1 MVGRVLGTGRIAAGA
16 SLLTLGATSLDI
28 VRIANALHAEL
39 GFRPKIAAF
48 MRQPTLVGLGLMYRA
63 HASERETAAS
73 QAAVLEGQEQRAGF
87 KATAPGRRTF
97 SGGTAS
103 VALPATGR
111 DVIRRYSEYRSVRDF
126 ARVSVDGRDLGALLA
141 CLAAREIEGTAK
153 YLYGS
158 AGGAYPMQAYLYV
171 KPGRV
176 AGVPGGAHYY
186 DPQGHRLVELGRDR
200 VLDAD
205 AYDYFVN
212 RPVFESGAFAVFLV
226 AELAAIEPLY
236 GEASLGFCQIEA
248 GAMAQL
254 LTMTAAGCGIGLCG
268 IGSVEHAAVTA
279 LLGLSPTHR
288 LVYSMVGGARA
299 GEIPRRSDPAAPVPL
314 SYPQRQLWFLDR
326 LAPDNPFYNNPA
338 AFALRGPLDLA
349 ALRAALTEV
358 VRRHEVLRTVFAVIS
373 GEPVQVVRPAA
384 PVPLP
389 VTDLSALP
397 RPRRE
402 EQARAAA
409 ETDARAPFDLA
420 AGPLLR
426 ASLLRLAPDEHH
438 LLLNVHHIVADGW
451 SIGLCVSEIAA
462 GYAAFAAGQQP
473 NQPDLPVQYA
483 DYALWQRGGELQRQL
498 AYWTGRL
505 AGAPTLL
512 PLPTDRPRPAVQ
524 RFAGSY
530 HYVTA
535 GPQAVGR
542 LRAVAQ
548 DRGATLFMALLA
560 AVTLLLW
567 RYSGTRDICVGTP
580 FAGRDRAELEG
591 LVGHFVNTVVIRDEV
606 DPLAG
611 FLALLDQ
618 VRGHVIDAHA
628 HPDLPF
634 DQLVEAMRPERHTSH
649 SPLFQVM
656 LVLQNLPGGRLN
668 LPKARGVV
676 PPRAGTEHPG
686 LTVTPLPVT
695 TQAARFDLAIEAAET
710 DGGLALTFEYSTD
723 LFDAATVARMAGHLV
738 RIIELAGAEPRRPVG
753 ELSLLSPAERDLLVR
768 QWNPA
773 AAQPAGPPDL
783 VARFEAQARTR
794 PAQLAVTGG
803 GQELDY
809 KTLDRRSSRLAR
821 ALRARG
827 VGPGDLVGLH
837 ARPMPDLAVCIFGIL
852 KAGAAYLPLDP
863 QAPPER
869 LAAMIAD
876 TGPVLVLSDAAGPRA
891 DWLAL
896 TSAEAEAETEA
907 DRDVPLGV
915 PLHQGSLAYVIC
927 TSGSTGRPKGV
938 AVSHG
943 SVTNLLDHWQA
954 TMGALA
960 GEAAMLWSSIGF
972 DVSVQEIF
980 LPLTSGGVLHLVPDE
995 LRADPVAL
1003 TGWMR
1008 DQRIAQAYLPPAF
1021 IRWIEEEPE
1030 KRLAGLALRQL
1041 LVGVEPLSELGLHRI
1056 ERARPGL
1063 RVLNGYGPTEAT
1075 NYCTAYTEPQSAAGP
1090 CPIGRPLAGNRIY
1103 LLDPRGEPVP
1113 VGVPGEIHVG
1123 GAGLALG
1130 YFGRPGLTAERFVPD
1145 PFLTGQRVYRTGDLG
1160 RYRADGNIEFLGRLD
1175 DQVKLRGFRIEPGEI
1190 EAVLREQDD
1199 VTDAAVLVDKND
1211 AGEPRLVAAVS
1222 RGGAEPRL
1230 VSEWREILSP
1240 RLPGYMIPAV
1250 FVEVPE
1256 LPRTAHG
1263 KLDRAAVTASARD
1276 QERLRVNQATPRD
1289 QIELTLYQLWRQ
1301 VLLHQDISIS
1311 DSFFDVGGTSIAAIK
1326 LAHAIGERFGLTLPV
1341 RDIMLYPTI
1350 EAMGGRLRHGVSGQ
1364 PPSNLIA
1371 FRAGT
1376 GSQNVICVHPAG
1388 GTAFCYL
1395 SLAKVL
1401 PESCGVYGIQ
1411 SPGVNQGE
1419 AFLPTVEA
1427 MAKAYLRLTAHLQAG
1442 TVILTGL
1449 SYGGLVAYEMG
1460 RLLAQAGHRALAVLL
1475 LDTLSTDDPAE
1486 RSAIEPVDLAEFR
1499 DKLVKFNGMY
1509 PGIDDRQIEQYFRIY
1524 NHNRLTMRDYLA
1536 PPGQARL
1543 VLLQSTG
1550 DRDEEFLREVREFWA
1565 RRAPGELPVE
1575 FTSRDHWELLES
1587 DEIGRVAAILRA
1599 ELDRFAPALASQPT
1613 GAA

>member
-1 MVGRVLGTGRIAAGA
+1 V
-16 SLLTLGATSLDI
+16 
-28 VRIANALHAEL
+28 
-39 GFRPKIAAF
+39 
-48 MRQPTLVGLGLMYRA
+48 
-63 HASERETAAS
+63 
-73 QAAVLEGQEQRAGF
+73 
-87 KATAPGRRTF
+87 
-97 SGGTAS
+97 
-103 VALPATGR
+103 
-111 DVIRRYSEYRSVRDF
+111 
-126 ARVSVDGRDLGALLA
+126 
-141 CLAAREIEGTAK
+141 
-153 YLYGS
+153 
-158 AGGAYPMQAYLYV
+158 
-171 KPGRV
+171 
-176 AGVPGGAHYY
+176 
-186 DPQGHRLVELGRDR
+186 
-200 VLDAD
+200 
-205 AYDYFVN
+205 
-212 RPVFESGAFAVFLV
+212 
-226 AELAAIEPLY
+226 
-236 GEASLGFCQIEA
+236 
-248 GAMAQL
+248 
-254 LTMTAAGCGIGLCG
+254 
-268 IGSVEHAAVTA
+268 
-279 LLGLSPTHR
+279 
-288 LVYSMVGGARA
+288 
-299 GEIPRRSDPAAPVPL
+299 
-314 SYPQRQLWFLDR
+314 
-326 LAPDNPFYNNPA
+326 
-338 AFALRGPLDLA
+338 
-349 ALRAALTEV
+349 
-358 VRRHEVLRTVFAVIS
+358 
-373 GEPVQVVRPAA
+373 
-384 PVPLP
+384 
-389 VTDLSALP
+389 
-397 RPRRE
+397 
-402 EQARAAA
+402 AAA

-420 AGPLLR
+420 AGPPLR
-426 ASLLRLAPDEHH
+426 ASLLRLAPHEHH

-451 SIGLCVSEIAA
+451 SIGLCAGEIAA
-462 GYAAFAAGQQP
+462 AYAAFAAGQPLQL
-473 NQPDLPVQYA
+473 PDLPVQYA
-483 DYALWQRGGELQRQL
+483 DYALWQRDQLRGGELERQL
-498 AYWTGRL
+498 AYWTTRL

-512 PLPTDRPRPAVQ
+512 PLPTDRRRPAVQ

-530 HYVTA
+530 HYVTV
-535 GPQAVGR
+535 GPQAVAP

-548 DRGATLFMALLA
+548 ARGATLFMALLA

-656 LVLQNLPGGRLN
+656 LVLQNLPGGRVEL
-668 LPKARGVV
+668 
-676 PPRAGTEHPG
+676 PG

-695 TQAARFDLAIEAAET
+695 TQAARFDLAIEAAER

-738 RIIELAGAEPRRPVG
+738 RIMELAGAEPRRPVG
-753 ELSLLSPAERDLLVR
+753 ELGLLSPAERDRLVR
-768 QWNPA
+768 QWNA
-773 AAQPAGPPDL
+773 TSATQAGPPDL
-783 VARFEAQARTR
+783 VARFEAQVRTR
-794 PAQLAVTGG
+794 PAQAAVTGG

-809 KTLDRRSSRLAR
+809 ATLGRRASRLAR

-827 VGPGDLVGLH
+827 VRPGDLVGLH
-837 ARPMPDLAVCIFGIL
+837 AGPTPDLAVGIFGIL

-876 TGPVLVLSDAAGPRA
+876 TGPVLVLSDAARPQD
-891 DWLAL
+891 DWLTL
-896 TSAEAEAETEA
+896 TSAEAEA
-907 DRDVPLGV
+907 DRDDRDDRDGRDGPPGV
-915 PLHQGSLAYVIC
+915 HLHPASLAYVIC

-960 GEAAMLWSSIGF
+960 GEAAMLWSSVGF

-1003 TGWMR
+1003 TAWMR
-1008 DQRIAQAYLPPAF
+1008 DERIAQAYLPPAF
-1021 IRWIEEEPE
+1021 VRWIEEEPE
-1030 KRLAGLALRQL
+1030 ERLAGLVLRQL

-1056 ERARPGL
+1056 ERALPGL

-1075 NYCTAYTEPQSAAGP
+1075 NYCTAYTEPRPAAGP

-1103 LLDPRGEPVP
+1103 LLDARGEPVP

-1130 YFGRPGLTAERFVPD
+1130 YLGQPGVTAGRFVPD
-1145 PFLTGQRVYRTGDLG
+1145 PFLAGQRVYRTGDLG

-1199 VTDAAVLVDKND
+1199 VTDAAVLVDEND

-1240 RLPGYMIPAV
+1240 RLPGYMIPAL

-1371 FRAGT
+1371 FRTGA

-1411 SPGVNQGE
+1411 SPGVNPGE
-1419 AFLPTVEA
+1419 GFLPTVEA
-1427 MAKAYLRLTAHLQAG
+1427 MAEAYLRLTAHLHDG

-1449 SYGGLVAYEMG
+1449 SYGGLIAYEMG
-1460 RLLAQAGHRALAVLL
+1460 RRLAEAGHRALAVLL
-1475 LDTLSTDDPAE
+1475 LDTLGTDDPAM
-1486 RSAIEPVDLAEFR
+1486 RTAIEPVDLAEFR

-1509 PGIDDRQIEQYFRIY
+1509 PGIEDRQIEQYFRIY

-1536 PPGQARL
+1536 PPGRARL

-1587 DEIGRVAAILRA
+1587 DEIGRVAALLRG
-1599 ELDRFAPALASQPT
+1599 ELDRFAPVMSGQRT
-1613 GAA
+1613 GAV